1 MESELKTM
9 VAHESKNLEYSN
21 PILCLRNQNFRL
33 LFKADNLVDGK
44 AMPLFILF
52 YILVVH

>member
-1 MESELKTM
+1 M
-9 VAHESKNLEYSN
+9 VAHEGKKLEYSN
-21 PILCLRNQNFRL
+21 PKLSLEIKILDYNLN
-33 LFKADNLVDGK
+33 KADNLVDEK